1 MMIHNKEYIKILENL
16 ISYTENFKEQYFNKT
31 FLITGATG
39 LIGTLLVDFLMYL
52 NKIKGAHIRV
62 VALGRDLKKGQRRF
76 SGYFNDDNFIFEEH
90 DLMFP
95 ISFKYDV
102 DFVIHAA
109 SNTHPIAY
117 STDPLGTVMINVQGT
132 SHVLDYVKDHPSCKV
147 VYLSTVEIYGE
158 NRGDVEAFD
167 ENYCGYINCNTL
179 RANYPESKRLCE
191 SLCQSYREL
200 YDLQV
205 FIIRLCRVYGPTVLN
220 TDSKASSQFLRNAL
234 DGEDIVLKSKGDQ
247 CYSYIYVADVITA
260 IFTILFKGN
269 VGEAY
274 NVSDDRSNVK
284 LSYLAELIAKS
295 VSRKVVF
302 DLPDISESKGFS
314 VVTKAVLDS
323 YKLRKLGWKPI
334 YTLENG
340 IQQTINILRDEKASC
355 IGFK

>member
-62 VALGRDLKKGQRRF
+62 VALGRDLKKGQWRF

-158 NRGDVEAFD
+158 NRGM
-167 ENYCGYINCNTL
+167 L
-179 RANYPESKRLCE
+179 RLLTKTIVVILIVTHCELTIQSQSAYVSLYANLIESCMI
-191 SLCQSYREL
+191 YR
-200 YDLQV
+200 
-205 FIIRLCRVYGPTVLN
+205 
-220 TDSKASSQFLRNAL
+220 
-234 DGEDIVLKSKGDQ
+234 
-247 CYSYIYVADVITA
+247 
-260 IFTILFKGN
+260 
-269 VGEAY
+269 
-274 NVSDDRSNVK
+274 
-284 LSYLAELIAKS
+284 YL
-295 VSRKVVF
+295 
-302 DLPDISESKGFS
+302 
-314 VVTKAVLDS
+314 
-323 YKLRKLGWKPI
+323 
-334 YTLENG
+334 
-340 IQQTINILRDEKASC
+340 
-355 IGFK
+355 